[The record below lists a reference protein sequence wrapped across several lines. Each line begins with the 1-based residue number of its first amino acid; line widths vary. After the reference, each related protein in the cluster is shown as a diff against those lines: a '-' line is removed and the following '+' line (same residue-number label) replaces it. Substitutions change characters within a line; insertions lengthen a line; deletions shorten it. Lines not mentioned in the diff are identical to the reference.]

1 MQTFFA
7 FYCIDDPAHATE
19 RDARLEDHLAHVEA
33 HLDAYM
39 LAGPLKSED
48 GASAIGSLF
57 ILQAPDLDAA
67 QCVMAA
73 DPYIAGKL
81 YASVRVSPFVGAVG
95 QAVGGAA
102 WKAA

>member
-7 FYCIDDPAHATE
+7 FYCIDNPAHADE
-19 RDARLEDHLAHVEA
+19 RDARLADHLAHVEA

-39 LAGPLKSED
+39 LAGPLHSED
-48 GASAIGSLF
+48 GENVIGSLF
-57 ILQAPDLDAA
+57 ILQTADLAAA
-67 QCVMAA
+67 QRVMAA
-73 DPYIAGKL
+73 DPYIAGRL
-81 YASVRVSPFVGAVG
+81 YASVRVAPFVGAVG